1 MHGQTEKPDQGG
13 NGASAPDLGE
23 AIASLSEDLKQL
35 RSDFGDLKQD
45 VGRASKAGLHD
56 ARARAKDTLGATEE
70 AGEAVLDTALS
81 EFAEIK
87 KQVEKAVRKNP
98 GAAIATAVA
107 IGFFLNGA
115 ARR

>member
-1 MHGQTEKPDQGG
+1 M
-13 NGASAPDLGE
+13 
-23 AIASLSEDLKQL
+23 
-35 RSDFGDLKQD
+35 
-45 VGRASKAGLHD
+45 
-56 ARARAKDTLGATEE
+56 
-70 AGEAVLDTALS
+70 LDTALS